1 MAIKCNFARTAIH
14 HFTSRFMTK
23 QNKIPR
29 GSMILIVQ
37 EYSTHFTETPN
48 LTLTCSVA
56 SKKFPPIARKFSD
69 RWNPSETKH
78 HFLSTFTIPEWNTLA
93 PEEKANHTLRDCQ
106 VCQTKYQHLSMA
118 FPGMSK
124 KPLRPPQITF
134 SQGDFSTPQQF
145 GSKLLSEANS
155 LTKHTF
161 NKPITDV
168 IEETPKSNLIKK
180 PTSSQRLKQKR
191 NILREIKQSIQN
203 EMDDK
208 QSHLRRNSDRQRDCP
223 NNILKLHN

>member
-1 MAIKCNFARTAIH
+1 
-14 HFTSRFMTK
+14 
-23 QNKIPR
+23 
-29 GSMILIVQ
+29 
-37 EYSTHFTETPN
+37 
-48 LTLTCSVA
+48 
-56 SKKFPPIARKFSD
+56 
-69 RWNPSETKH
+69 
-78 HFLSTFTIPEWNTLA
+78 
-93 PEEKANHTLRDCQ
+93 
-106 VCQTKYQHLSMA
+106 MA

-168 IEETPKSNLIKK
+168 IEETLKSNLIKK

-191 NILREIKQSIQN
+191 NILKEIN
-203 EMDDK
+203 
-208 QSHLRRNSDRQRDCP
+208 P
-223 NNILKLHN
+223 LHPIAAK